1 MVVRRA
7 KGVEV
12 SGVQDK
18 VIIVTG
24 AGGGLGRAYARFLT
38 DNGALVVVN
47 DLGGGRDGSGAGT
60 GMADSVVEEIRATGG
75 KAVADYSTVATPE
88 GAQAIVDTAIEHFGG
103 VHGVVSNAGI
113 LRDGAFHKMS
123 VENLDAVVKV
133 HLYGGFYVVRAAWPH
148 FREQKFGRV
157 VAATSTAGIYGNFG
171 QANYAAAKLGLVG
184 MINTLA
190 IEGAKY
196 GITANAVAPLA
207 ATRMTADV
215 APQEVLDKLDPNH
228 VAPPVGYLLSEEN
241 QETGS
246 VFVVGGGLVQ
256 RVAQFQND
264 GVTFPSPPTLH
275 EISQRWPDISD
286 MSNAKLG
293 TSPV

>member
-1 MVVRRA
+1 M
-7 KGVEV
+7 
-12 SGVQDK
+12 
-18 VIIVTG
+18 
-24 AGGGLGRAYARFLT
+24 
-38 DNGALVVVN
+38 
-47 DLGGGRDGSGAGT
+47 
-60 GMADSVVEEIRATGG
+60 GMADSVVEEIRAAGG
-75 KAVADYSTVATPE
+75 QAVADYSSVATPE
-88 GAQAIVDTAIEHFGG
+88 GAEAIIGTAIEHFGA
-103 VHGVVSNAGI
+103 VHGVVNNAGI

-123 VENLDAVVKV
+123 AENLDAVLKV
-133 HLYGGFYVVRAAWPH
+133 HLYGGFYVSHAAWPL

-157 VAATSTAGIYGNFG
+157 VVATSTAGIYGNFG
-171 QANYAAAKLGLVG
+171 QTNYGAAKLGLVG

-215 APQEVLDKLDPNH
+215 APQDLLDKLDPDH
-228 VAPPVGYLLSEEN
+228 VAPAVGYLLSEEN
-241 QETGS
+241 QDTGS

-264 GVTFPSPPTLH
+264 GVTFATPPTLQ

-286 MSNAKLG
+286 MSNAKPG

>member
-1 MVVRRA
+1 VE
-7 KGVEV
+7 GVKV
-12 SGVQDK
+12 PGLQDK

-24 AGGGLGRAYARFLT
+24 AGGGLGRAYAHFLA

-47 DLGGGRDGSGAGT
+47 DLGGARDGSGSGT
-60 GMADSVVEEIRATGG
+60 GMADAVVEEIRSAGG
-75 KAVADYSTVATPE
+75 KAVADYSTVSTPE
-88 GAQAIVDTAIEHFGG
+88 GAEAIVDTAIEHFGA
-103 VHGVVSNAGI
+103 VHGVVNNAGI

-123 VENLDAVVKV
+123 TENFDAVLKV
-133 HLYGGFYVVRAAWPH
+133 HLYGGFYVTGAAWPL

-157 VAATSTAGIYGNFG
+157 VVATSTAGIYGNFG
-171 QANYAAAKLGLVG
+171 QANYGAAKLGLVG

-190 IEGAKY
+190 IEGAKC

-207 ATRMTADV
+207 ATRMTADI
-215 APQEVLDKLDPNH
+215 APQELLDKLDPDH
-228 VAPPVGYLLSEEN
+228 VAPAVGYLLSEEN
-241 QETGS
+241 QDTGS

-264 GVTFPSPPTLH
+264 GVTFATPPSLK
-275 EISQRWPDISD
+275 EISERWLDISD

>member
-1 MVVRRA
+1 VRA
-7 KGVEV
+7 EGVEV
-12 SGVQDK
+12 PGVQDK

-24 AGGGLGRAYARFLT
+24 AGGGLGRAYARFLA
-38 DNGALVVVN
+38 DNGAMVVVN
-47 DLGGGRDGSGAGT
+47 DLGGARDGSGSGT
-60 GMADSVVEEIRATGG
+60 SMADAVVEEIRAAGG
-75 KAVADYSTVATPE
+75 KAVADYSSVATPE
-88 GAQAIVDTAIEHFGG
+88 GAEAIVDAAVEHFGG
-103 VHGVVSNAGI
+103 VHGVVNNAGI

-123 VENLDAVVKV
+123 AENFDAVLRV
-133 HLYGGFYVVRAAWPH
+133 HLYGGFYVTRAAWPR

-157 VAATSTAGIYGNFG
+157 VVATSTAGIYGNFG
-171 QANYAAAKLGLVG
+171 QANYGAAKLGLVG

-190 IEGAKY
+190 IEGVKY

-215 APQEVLDKLDPNH
+215 APQELLDKLDPDH
-228 VAPPVGYLLSEEN
+228 VAPAVGYLLSKEN
-241 QETGS
+241 RDTGS

-264 GVTFPSPPTLH
+264 GVTFAAPPTLQ
-275 EISQRWPDISD
+275 EITQRWPDISD
-286 MSNAKLG
+286 MSNAKPG

>member
-1 MVVRRA
+1 VP
-7 KGVEV
+7 
-12 SGVQDK
+12 GVQDK

-24 AGGGLGRAYARFLT
+24 AGGGLGRAYARFLA

-47 DLGGGRDGSGAGT
+47 DLGGARDGLGSAT
-60 GMADSVVEEIRATGG
+60 TVADAVVEEIRAAGG
-75 KAVADYSTVATPE
+75 EAVADYSTVATPE
-88 GAQAIVDTAIEHFGG
+88 GAEAIVEAAVEHFGA

-123 VENLDAVVKV
+123 VETFDSVLKV
-133 HLYGGFYVVRAAWPH
+133 HLYGGFHVTRAAWPV
-148 FREQKFGRV
+148 FREQNFGRV
-157 VAATSTAGIYGNFG
+157 VVATSTAGIYGNFG
-171 QANYAAAKLGLVG
+171 QANYGAAKLGLVG
-184 MINTLA
+184 MMNTLA

-215 APQEVLDKLDPNH
+215 APQELLDKLDPEH
-228 VAPPVGYLLSEEN
+228 VAPAVGHLLSEEN
-241 QETGS
+241 RDTGS

-264 GVTFPSPPTLH
+264 GVAFATPPTLH
-275 EISQRWPDISD
+275 EIGRRWPDISD
-286 MSNAKLG
+286 MSDAKPG
-293 TSPV
+293 MSPV

>member
-1 MVVRRA
+1 MP
-7 KGVEV
+7 
-12 SGVQDK
+12 GVQDK

-24 AGGGLGRAYARFLT
+24 AGGGLGRAYARFLA
-38 DNGALVVVN
+38 DNGAMVVVN
-47 DLGGGRDGSGAGT
+47 DLGGARDGSGSGT
-60 GMADSVVEEIRATGG
+60 SMADAVVEEIRAVGG
-75 KAVADYSTVATPE
+75 KAVADYSSVATPE
-88 GAQAIVDTAIEHFGG
+88 GAEAIVDAAVEHFGG
-103 VHGVVSNAGI
+103 VHGVVNNAGI

-123 VENLDAVVKV
+123 AENFDAVLRV
-133 HLYGGFYVVRAAWPH
+133 HLYGGFYVTRAAWPR

-157 VAATSTAGIYGNFG
+157 VVATSTAGIYGNFG
-171 QANYAAAKLGLVG
+171 QANYGAAKLGLVG

-190 IEGAKY
+190 IEGVKY

-215 APQEVLDKLDPNH
+215 APQELLDKLDPDH
-228 VAPPVGYLLSEEN
+228 VAPAVGYLLSKGN
-241 QETGS
+241 RDTGS

-264 GVTFPSPPTLH
+264 GVTFATPPSLK
-275 EISQRWPDISD
+275 EISERWLDISD

>member
-1 MVVRRA
+1 MP
-7 KGVEV
+7 
-12 SGVQDK
+12 GVQNK

-24 AGGGLGRAYARFLT
+24 AGGGLGRAYARFLA
-38 DNGALVVVN
+38 DNGAMVVVN
-47 DLGGGRDGSGAGT
+47 DLGGARDGSGSGT
-60 GMADSVVEEIRATGG
+60 GMADSVVDEIHAAGG
-75 KAVADYSTVATPE
+75 QAVADYSSVATTE
-88 GAQAIVDTAIEHFGG
+88 GAEAIINAAVNRFGA
-103 VHGVVSNAGI
+103 VHGVVNNAGI

-123 VENLDAVVKV
+123 AENFDAVLKV
-133 HLYGGFYVVRAAWPH
+133 HLYGGFHVTRAAWPH

-157 VAATSTAGIYGNFG
+157 VVATSSAGIYGNFG
-171 QANYAAAKLGLVG
+171 QANYGAAKLGLVG

-196 GITANAVAPLA
+196 GITANAIAPLA

-215 APQEVLDKLDPNH
+215 APQELLDKLDPDH
-228 VAPPVGYLLSEEN
+228 VAPAVGYLLSEES
-241 QETGS
+241 QDTGA

-264 GVTFPSPPTLH
+264 GVTFAAPPTLQ
-275 EISQRWPDISD
+275 EIRQRWPEISD
-286 MSNAKLG
+286 MSNAKPG

>member
-1 MVVRRA
+1 MP
-7 KGVEV
+7 E
-12 SGVQDK
+12 VQDK

-24 AGGGLGRAYARFLT
+24 AGGGLGRAYARFLA
-38 DNGALVVVN
+38 DNGAMVVVN
-47 DLGGGRDGSGAGT
+47 DLGGARDGSGSGT
-60 GMADSVVEEIRATGG
+60 SMADAVVEEIRAAGG
-75 KAVADYSTVATPE
+75 KAVADYSSVATPE
-88 GAQAIVDTAIEHFGG
+88 GAEAIVDAAVEHFGG
-103 VHGVVSNAGI
+103 VHGVVNNAGI

-123 VENLDAVVKV
+123 AENFDAVLRV
-133 HLYGGFYVVRAAWPH
+133 HLYGGFYVTRAAWPR

-157 VAATSTAGIYGNFG
+157 VVATSTAGIYGNFG
-171 QANYAAAKLGLVG
+171 QANYGAAKLGLVG

-190 IEGAKY
+190 IEGVKY

-215 APQEVLDKLDPNH
+215 APQELLDKLDPDH
-228 VAPPVGYLLSEEN
+228 VAPAVGYLLSKEN
-241 QETGS
+241 RDTGS

-264 GVTFPSPPTLH
+264 GVTFAAPPTLQ
-275 EISQRWPDISD
+275 EITQRWPDISD
-286 MSNAKLG
+286 MSNAKPG

>member
-1 MVVRRA
+1 
-7 KGVEV
+7 
-12 SGVQDK
+12 
-18 VIIVTG
+18 
-24 AGGGLGRAYARFLT
+24 
-38 DNGALVVVN
+38 
-47 DLGGGRDGSGAGT
+47 
-60 GMADSVVEEIRATGG
+60 
-75 KAVADYSTVATPE
+75 
-88 GAQAIVDTAIEHFGG
+88 
-103 VHGVVSNAGI
+103 
-113 LRDGAFHKMS
+113 
-123 VENLDAVVKV
+123 
-133 HLYGGFYVVRAAWPH
+133 
-148 FREQKFGRV
+148 
-157 VAATSTAGIYGNFG
+157 
-171 QANYAAAKLGLVG
+171 

>member
-1 MVVRRA
+1 VP
-7 KGVEV
+7 E
-12 SGVQDK
+12 VQDK

-24 AGGGLGRAYARFLT
+24 AGGGLGRAYARFLA
-38 DNGALVVVN
+38 DNGAMVVVN
-47 DLGGGRDGSGAGT
+47 DLGGARDGSGSGT
-60 GMADSVVEEIRATGG
+60 SMADAVVEEIRAAGG
-75 KAVADYSTVATPE
+75 KAVADYSSVATPE
-88 GAQAIVDTAIEHFGG
+88 GAEAIVDAAVEHFGG
-103 VHGVVSNAGI
+103 VHGVVNNAGI

-123 VENLDAVVKV
+123 AENFDAVLRV
-133 HLYGGFYVVRAAWPH
+133 HLYGGFYVTRAAWPR

-157 VAATSTAGIYGNFG
+157 VVATSTAGIYGNFG
-171 QANYAAAKLGLVG
+171 QANYGAAKLGLVG

-190 IEGAKY
+190 IEGVKY

-215 APQEVLDKLDPNH
+215 APQELLDKLDPDH
-228 VAPPVGYLLSEEN
+228 VAPAVGYLLSKEN
-241 QETGS
+241 RDTGS

-264 GVTFPSPPTLH
+264 GVTFAAPPTLQ
-275 EISQRWPDISD
+275 EITQRWPDISD
-286 MSNAKLG
+286 MSNAKPG